1 MVVSR
6 QVVPLRPIP
15 SSGKPVLAS
24 PGCPRSV
31 CRGPGRAGR
40 GKERRSAIRIK
51 LIAATIAGALAL
63 AMLGAAVATA
73 SSGAPGQGRGA

>member
-1 MVVSR
+1 
-6 QVVPLRPIP
+6 
-15 SSGKPVLAS
+15 
-24 PGCPRSV
+24 V
-31 CRGPGRAGR
+31 CRGPRRAGR